1 MLVAFYLPGMPYKPF
16 NVLSEKEMT
25 DVLVDLHLTTAA
37 VNIRV
42 PIEQKA
48 IRQQYINAVF
58 EKHGLTRE
66 EFETSLD
73 WYTKN
78 SKQLS
83 AIYDAVELQL
93 TRNGNGRGQL
103 RLSPRI
109 KPR

>member
-1 MLVAFYLPGMPYKPF
+1 M
-16 NVLSEKEMT
+16 LSEKEMT

-83 AIYDAVELQL
+83 AIY
-93 TRNGNGRGQL
+93 
-103 RLSPRI
+103 
-109 KPR
+109 